1 MWRRSQLTRRRLWR
15 LLELRLTDGTG
26 TDSEGV
32 TMTETLSKTNGTIR
46 DLIRCRH
53 AGNKEPD
60 GKIVGQ
66 GQLIYENKDTF
77 QVGTIS
83 SLSIIPCLIRAS
95 SKMGSS
101 TVWAC
106 WPGQRWTAPG
116 SRASGWTDF
125 LRARWRTTALH
136 KAGSKDTTRME
147 FLTASSGSLA
157 PGKTKSQIERIGK
170 ITPKSGP
177 TWKTPFAALVV
188 IIAGCHEGGGGSD
201 TTRAVDGLWARWQL
215 QILILMIFYLILM
228 RKTLY
233 QNKRHFIILG
243 RWNWIFRW
251 TKLESWQGT
260 TLPTSILT
268 WEWHSR

>member
-1 MWRRSQLTRRRLWR
+1 MLELKEWLYDRVQDDNDIVVDDLQVTSSPWHKILSVTCDVSRRTTMRSWTWRTREPGSRGRKSGAPMWRRSQLTRRRLWR
-15 LLELRLTDGTG
+15 LLEPRLTDGTG

-83 SLSIIPCLIRAS
+83 PLSIISCLIRAS

-106 WPGQRWTAPG
+106 
-116 SRASGWTDF
+116 
-125 LRARWRTTALH
+125 
-136 KAGSKDTTRME
+136 
-147 FLTASSGSLA
+147 
-157 PGKTKSQIERIGK
+157 
-170 ITPKSGP
+170 
-177 TWKTPFAALVV
+177 
-188 IIAGCHEGGGGSD
+188 
-201 TTRAVDGLWARWQL
+201 
-215 QILILMIFYLILM
+215 
-228 RKTLY
+228 
-233 QNKRHFIILG
+233 
-243 RWNWIFRW
+243 
-251 TKLESWQGT
+251 
-260 TLPTSILT
+260 
-268 WEWHSR
+268 